1 MWAIGRVSFL
11 LKWFSKKVIGQST
24 KPRGQQE
31 NGRNTVT
38 ITIAPQTEARL
49 KEMATREGRDENT
62 LADALLAE
70 VLEAANRDFEEACE
84 AIADSLAGDPKH
96 DLSFEDYRAQFDAE
110 REAHRR
116 KGEGVMDTV
125 AA

>member
-1 MWAIGRVSFL
+1 M
-11 LKWFSKKVIGQST
+11 
-24 KPRGQQE
+24 
-31 NGRNTVT
+31 T
-38 ITIAPQTEARL
+38 ITLAPQTEAKL

-84 AIADSLAGDPKH
+84 AISESLAGDPKH
-96 DLSFEDYRAQFDAE
+96 DVSLKEYRAQFESE
-110 REAHRR
+110 REARRR
-116 KGEGVMDTV
+116 KREGVKDTV